1 MEKLKVL
8 MGNKE
13 RRREILLYLVFGGLT
28 TLVNLLV
35 YGGLLLIIQPQQV
48 VSQTILGIPEPLKWY
63 QAASAIAWVAAV
75 TFAYVSNKLFVF
87 QSRDL
92 SRRELIQEVSSF
104 FGARMMS
111 FLLFDLAGLSLCVQ
125 ALHMNEFIAKLVM
138 NVLVIVFNYVA
149 SRLVIFKKKV

>member
-1 MEKLKVL
+1 MEKLKGL
-8 MGNKE
+8 MGDKA

-35 YGGLLLIIQPQQV
+35 YGVLLLIIQPQQV
-48 VSQTILGIPEPLKWY
+48 LSQTILGIPEPLKWY
-63 QAASAIAWVAAV
+63 QAASAIAWIAAV
-75 TFAYVSNKLFVF
+75 TFAYISNKLYVF
-87 QSRDL
+87 QSRNL

-111 FLLFDLAGLSLCVQ
+111 LLLFDLAGLSLCVQ
-125 ALHMNEFIAKLVM
+125 ALHMNEFIAKVAM

-149 SRLVIFKKKV
+149 SKLVIFKKKV

>member
-1 MEKLKVL
+1 MEKLKGL
-8 MGNKE
+8 MGNKA

-35 YGGLLLIIQPQQV
+35 YGVLLLIIQPQQV
-48 VSQTILGIPEPLKWY
+48 LSQTILGIPEPLKWY
-63 QAASAIAWVAAV
+63 QAASAIAWIAAV
-75 TFAYVSNKLFVF
+75 TFAYISNKLYVF
-87 QSRDL
+87 QSRNL

-111 FLLFDLAGLSLCVQ
+111 LLLFDLAGLSLCVQ
-125 ALHMNEFIAKLVM
+125 ALHMNEFIAKVAM

-149 SRLVIFKKKV
+149 SKLVIFKKKV